1 VQFRIK
7 HLAYSWL
14 YGGFND
20 FSGTF
25 TYDTEDT
32 SNSGVELTINT
43 ASLDSN
49 HAERDKHLRG
59 KDFLDVER
67 YPQASFKSTAY
78 KETGFNTSVLEGEL
92 TLKGITKP
100 VRIEVQR
107 IGNGPDPWGGYRR
120 GFQGSTSFALKDFG
134 IDYDL
139 GPAARKVE
147 MILSIEGVR
156 RQGYDFAT
164 RNNPRDPAMQP
175 RAALMGLSFLAIVT
189 LSHASGLGRPIT
201 IVIVNPGFDE
211 RMIEVVDN
219 ICREVVISATLAAES
234 SVRAHVCTRGMDK
247 GDVTIRN
254 TLTGAQQR
262 HADIIGDARL
272 TAP

>member
-1 VQFRIK
+1 MNAKKIKTLPIAIWCLAVTAAIPSVATAAVERYVIDTEGGHAFVQFRIK

-14 YGGFND
+14 YGRFDD

-32 SNSGVELTINT
+32 SNSAVEVTINT
-43 ASLDSN
+43 ASLNSN

-59 KDFLDVER
+59 KDFLDVDR
-67 YPQASFKSTAY
+67 YPQASFRSTAY

-120 GFQGSTSFALKDFG
+120 GFQGSTSFALRDFG
-134 IDYDL
+134 IDYNL
-139 GPAARKVE
+139 GPAASEVE

-156 RQGYDFAT
+156 Q
-164 RNNPRDPAMQP
+164 
-175 RAALMGLSFLAIVT
+175 
-189 LSHASGLGRPIT
+189 
-201 IVIVNPGFDE
+201 
-211 RMIEVVDN
+211 
-219 ICREVVISATLAAES
+219 
-234 SVRAHVCTRGMDK
+234 
-247 GDVTIRN
+247 
-254 TLTGAQQR
+254 
-262 HADIIGDARL
+262 
-272 TAP
+272 

>member
-1 VQFRIK
+1 MNAKKIKTLPIAIWCLAVTAAIPSVATAAVERYVIDTEGGHAFVQFRIK

-14 YGGFND
+14 YGRFND

-32 SNSGVELTINT
+32 SNSAVEVTINT

-59 KDFLDVER
+59 KDFLDVDR
-67 YPQASFKSTAY
+67 YPQASFRSTAY

-134 IDYDL
+134 IDYNL
-139 GPAARKVE
+139 GPAASEVE

-156 RQGYDFAT
+156 Q
-164 RNNPRDPAMQP
+164 
-175 RAALMGLSFLAIVT
+175 
-189 LSHASGLGRPIT
+189 
-201 IVIVNPGFDE
+201 
-211 RMIEVVDN
+211 
-219 ICREVVISATLAAES
+219 
-234 SVRAHVCTRGMDK
+234 
-247 GDVTIRN
+247 
-254 TLTGAQQR
+254 
-262 HADIIGDARL
+262 
-272 TAP
+272 

>member
-1 VQFRIK
+1 MKAMKIKMLPIAIWCLAVAAAIPALATAAVERYVIDTEGGHAFVQFRVK

-14 YGGFND
+14 YGRFND

-32 SNSGVELTINT
+32 SNSKVEVTIDT

-59 KDFLDVER
+59 KDFLEVDR

-100 VRIEVQR
+100 ITIEVQR

-120 GFQGSTSFALKDFG
+120 GYQGSTSFALKDFG
-134 IDYDL
+134 IDYNL
-139 GPAARKVE
+139 GPAAREVE

-156 RQGYDFAT
+156 Q
-164 RNNPRDPAMQP
+164 
-175 RAALMGLSFLAIVT
+175 
-189 LSHASGLGRPIT
+189 
-201 IVIVNPGFDE
+201 
-211 RMIEVVDN
+211 
-219 ICREVVISATLAAES
+219 
-234 SVRAHVCTRGMDK
+234 
-247 GDVTIRN
+247 
-254 TLTGAQQR
+254 
-262 HADIIGDARL
+262 
-272 TAP
+272 

>member
-1 VQFRIK
+1 MKTMKIKMLPVAIWCLAVVSAIPAVATAAVERYVIDTEGGHAFVQFRIK

-14 YGGFND
+14 YGRFND

-32 SNSGVELTINT
+32 SNSKVEVTIDT

-59 KDFLDVER
+59 KDFLDVDR
-67 YPQASFKSTAY
+67 YPQASFKSMAY

-134 IDYDL
+134 IDYNL
-139 GPAARKVE
+139 GPAAREVE

-156 RQGYDFAT
+156 Q
-164 RNNPRDPAMQP
+164 
-175 RAALMGLSFLAIVT
+175 
-189 LSHASGLGRPIT
+189 
-201 IVIVNPGFDE
+201 
-211 RMIEVVDN
+211 
-219 ICREVVISATLAAES
+219 
-234 SVRAHVCTRGMDK
+234 
-247 GDVTIRN
+247 
-254 TLTGAQQR
+254 
-262 HADIIGDARL
+262 
-272 TAP
+272 

>member
-1 VQFRIK
+1 MNAKKIKTLQIAIWCLAVTAAIPSVATAAVERYVIDTEGGHAFVQFRIK

-14 YGGFND
+14 YGRFDD

-32 SNSGVELTINT
+32 SNSAVEVTINT

-59 KDFLDVER
+59 KDFLDVDR
-67 YPQASFKSTAY
+67 YPQASFRSTAY

-134 IDYDL
+134 IDYNL
-139 GPAARKVE
+139 GPAASEVE

-156 RQGYDFAT
+156 Q
-164 RNNPRDPAMQP
+164 
-175 RAALMGLSFLAIVT
+175 
-189 LSHASGLGRPIT
+189 
-201 IVIVNPGFDE
+201 
-211 RMIEVVDN
+211 
-219 ICREVVISATLAAES
+219 
-234 SVRAHVCTRGMDK
+234 
-247 GDVTIRN
+247 
-254 TLTGAQQR
+254 
-262 HADIIGDARL
+262 
-272 TAP
+272 

>member
-1 VQFRIK
+1 MNAKKIKTLQIAIWCLAVTAAIPSVATAAVERYVIDTEGGHAFVQFRIK

-14 YGGFND
+14 YGRFDD

-32 SNSGVELTINT
+32 SNSAVEVTINT

-59 KDFLDVER
+59 KDFLDVDR
-67 YPQASFKSTAY
+67 YPQASFRSTAY

-92 TLKGITKP
+92 TLKGITKS

-134 IDYDL
+134 IDYNL
-139 GPAARKVE
+139 GPAASEVE

-156 RQGYDFAT
+156 Q
-164 RNNPRDPAMQP
+164 
-175 RAALMGLSFLAIVT
+175 
-189 LSHASGLGRPIT
+189 
-201 IVIVNPGFDE
+201 
-211 RMIEVVDN
+211 
-219 ICREVVISATLAAES
+219 
-234 SVRAHVCTRGMDK
+234 
-247 GDVTIRN
+247 
-254 TLTGAQQR
+254 
-262 HADIIGDARL
+262 
-272 TAP
+272 

>member
-1 VQFRIK
+1 VNAKKIKTLQIAIWCLAVTAAIPSVATAAVERYVIDTEGGHAFVQFRIK

-14 YGGFND
+14 YGRFDD

-32 SNSGVELTINT
+32 SNSAVEVTINT

-59 KDFLDVER
+59 KDFLDVDR
-67 YPQASFKSTAY
+67 YPQASFRSTAH

-120 GFQGSTSFALKDFG
+120 GFQGSTSFALRDFG
-134 IDYDL
+134 IDYNL
-139 GPAARKVE
+139 GPAASEVE

-156 RQGYDFAT
+156 Q
-164 RNNPRDPAMQP
+164 
-175 RAALMGLSFLAIVT
+175 
-189 LSHASGLGRPIT
+189 
-201 IVIVNPGFDE
+201 
-211 RMIEVVDN
+211 
-219 ICREVVISATLAAES
+219 
-234 SVRAHVCTRGMDK
+234 
-247 GDVTIRN
+247 
-254 TLTGAQQR
+254 
-262 HADIIGDARL
+262 
-272 TAP
+272 

>member
-1 VQFRIK
+1 MNVMKVKLLPIAIWCLSATAAIPAVATAEVERYVIDTEGGHAFVQFRIK

-14 YGGFND
+14 YGRFND

-32 SNSGVELTINT
+32 SDSKVEVVINT

-59 KDFLDVER
+59 KDFLDVDR

-78 KETGFNTSVLEGEL
+78 KESGFNTSVLEGEL

-100 VRIEVQR
+100 VRLEVQR

-134 IDYDL
+134 IDYNL
-139 GPAARKVE
+139 GPAAREVE

-156 RQGYDFAT
+156 Q
-164 RNNPRDPAMQP
+164 
-175 RAALMGLSFLAIVT
+175 
-189 LSHASGLGRPIT
+189 
-201 IVIVNPGFDE
+201 
-211 RMIEVVDN
+211 
-219 ICREVVISATLAAES
+219 
-234 SVRAHVCTRGMDK
+234 
-247 GDVTIRN
+247 
-254 TLTGAQQR
+254 
-262 HADIIGDARL
+262 
-272 TAP
+272 

>member
-1 VQFRIK
+1 MNTKQIEMLPIAIWCLAVVAAIPAVATAEVERYVIDTEGGHAFVQFRIK

-14 YGGFND
+14 YGRFND

-25 TYDTEDT
+25 TYETEDT
-32 SNSGVELTINT
+32 SDSKVEVVINT

-59 KDFLDVER
+59 KDFLDVDR

-120 GFQGSTSFALKDFG
+120 GFQGATSFALKDFG
-134 IDYDL
+134 IDYNL
-139 GPAARKVE
+139 GPAAREVE
-147 MILSIEGVR
+147 MVLSIEGVR
-156 RQGYDFAT
+156 Q
-164 RNNPRDPAMQP
+164 
-175 RAALMGLSFLAIVT
+175 
-189 LSHASGLGRPIT
+189 
-201 IVIVNPGFDE
+201 
-211 RMIEVVDN
+211 
-219 ICREVVISATLAAES
+219 
-234 SVRAHVCTRGMDK
+234 
-247 GDVTIRN
+247 
-254 TLTGAQQR
+254 
-262 HADIIGDARL
+262 
-272 TAP
+272 